1 MSSHVR
7 SRARV
12 RLRVLPDPFRSS
24 SQTRPICVIP
34 AAGGGP
40 PPTRSWIFS
49 VFAEMKHAHP
59 RQNGP

>member
-1 MSSHVR
+1 MCVPARERGFVLSPVVSSPMFVVR
-7 SRARV
+7 
-12 RLRVLPDPFRSS
+12 
-24 SQTRPICVIP
+24 VIP

-40 PPTRSWIFS
+40 PPTRSLIFS